1 LADSSFGKGGPLAAG
16 KRRIDQVSG
25 LLWLM
30 VGILVIKESR
40 DLLYK
45 DEFGPGP
52 GFFPFW
58 LGLAV
63 SVLGAGLLFH
73 KTFHREEE
81 ELVSFYGKRAA
92 LQMFLVMASFF
103 VFVFLIAK
111 TGFYLA
117 AGLFFLFLLW
127 AVEKKGWKFSLIVAI
142 LAGLALWGIFGV
154 ALKIELP
161 KGIFDSW

>member
-1 LADSSFGKGGPLAAG
+1 LATGSSEKGGQLATG

-25 LLWLM
+25 LIWLM
-30 VGILVIKESR
+30 VGAFIIMESR

-58 LGLAV
+58 LGL
-63 SVLGAGLLFH
+63 VLSLLGVALLVH
-73 KTFHREEE
+73 TTFHREDDESI
-81 ELVSFYGKRAA
+81 SFSGKHAA

-103 VFVFLIAK
+103 AFVFLIAK

-117 AGLFFLFLLW
+117 AGLLFLVLLW
-127 AVEKKGWKFSLIVAI
+127 AVEGKGWKFSLAVAI
-142 LAGLALWGIFGV
+142 LAALALWGIFGV

-161 KGIFDSW
+161 RGFFDLL

>member
-1 LADSSFGKGGPLAAG
+1 LATGSSEKGGQLATG

-25 LLWLM
+25 LIWLM
-30 VGILVIKESR
+30 VGALVIMESR

-63 SVLGAGLLFH
+63 SLLGAGLLV
-73 KTFHREEE
+73 KATLHREGDENI
-81 ELVSFYGKRAA
+81 SFSGKHAA
-92 LQMFLVMASFF
+92 LQMFVVMASFF
-103 VFVFLIAK
+103 VFVFLIEK

-117 AGLFFLFLLW
+117 AGLLFLVLLW
-127 AVEKKGWKFSLIVAI
+127 AVEGKGWKFSLAVAL
-142 LAGLALWGIFGV
+142 LAALALWGIFGV
-154 ALKIELP
+154 ALKVDLP
-161 KGIFDSW
+161 SGFINLS

>member
-1 LADSSFGKGGPLAAG
+1 LADSSSEKGSQLAAG
-16 KRRIDQVSG
+16 KRRIDQISG

-30 VGILVIKESR
+30 VGIFVILGSR
-40 DLLYK
+40 DLLYT

-63 SVLGAGLLFH
+63 SLLGVGLLLH
-73 KTFHREEE
+73 KTFHREDEE
-81 ELVSFYGKRAA
+81 SISFSGKRAA
-92 LQMFLVMASFF
+92 LQMIAVMASFF
-103 VFVFLIAK
+103 AFVFLIAK

-117 AGLFFLFLLW
+117 AGLFFFVLLW
-127 AVEKKGWKFSLIVAI
+127 AVEKKGWKFSLAVAI
-142 LAGLALWGIFGV
+142 IAALAVWGIFGV

-161 KGIFDSW
+161 RGFFDSW